1 MVEMQGE
8 ALPDQARR
16 HRVEDAANAEG
27 AVATDPSAEDFVVW
41 VTVARQGLEKR
52 LFFSELLSLLGIE
65 RGDDLLDESLISR
78 NGGKVKAAA
87 TVESLAQAALEMT
100 M

>member
-27 AVATDPSAEDFVVW
+27 AVATDAPTENFVVW
-41 VTVARQGLEKR
+41 VAVAR
-52 LFFSELLSLLGIE
+52 
-65 RGDDLLDESLISR
+65 
-78 NGGKVKAAA
+78 
-87 TVESLAQAALEMT
+87 
-100 M
+100 